1 MATNEIKIG
10 TLATLVGPYADA
22 GKDGMRGLDMAAA
35 ELGGE
40 IAGKKLT
47 VFKEG
52 TNAMPDDAEDK
63 ADILMEQYKVDF
75 MIAPL
80 SGDEGLAMRD
90 YAKQHLDKSF
100 INGIAGAQDI
110 TLRNAA
116 PNFFSFTGNGVQWMS
131 GLAEYVYSVQGYKQ
145 VVTLA
150 EDYSFPHGQVAG
162 FSLQFCKIGGKITH
176 RYWVP
181 LGTSDYSE
189 IVAAIPPQI
198 DAIFVALGGTD
209 AINFLK
215 QYAAT
220 GRQTPLVGGTLSV
233 DQTVLGTRGALSDRL
248 VGMASCG
255 PIADNNP
262 APSWQ
267 NFVNKYRTMFP
278 KGLAS
283 PSLFAWGYYVN
294 TLAALTALKNVD
306 GDLSEGQSR
315 FQSMLRILELQTPTG
330 KVKLDHNR
338 NAISN
343 NFLTMVDKRV
353 DGSLYNK
360 LVRIVPSVN
369 QTLGIPED
377 EYLKIGAFNRNN
389 PPVCP

>member
-1 MATNEIKIG
+1 MAVDQIKIG
-10 TLATLVGPYADA
+10 TLATLVGPYA
-22 GKDGMRGLDMAAA
+22 GGGQDGMRGLEMAVA
-35 ELGGE
+35 EFGRE
-40 IAGKKLT
+40 IAGKKLV

-52 TNAMPDDAEDK
+52 TNAMPEDAEAM
-63 ADILMEQYKVDF
+63 ADVLMEQHQVDF

-80 SGDEGLAMRD
+80 SGDEGLAIRD
-90 YAKQHLDKSF
+90 YAKRYPHKTF
-100 INGIAGAQDI
+100 INGIAGAQDM
-110 TLRNAA
+110 TLRNPAD
-116 PNFFSFTGNGVQWMS
+116 NFFSFTSNGVQWMS

-150 EDYSFPHGQVAG
+150 EDYSYPHGQVAG
-162 FSLQFCKIGGKITH
+162 FSLQFCKIGGKIIK

-181 LGTSDYSE
+181 LGTSDYSA
-189 IVAAIPPQI
+189 IVADIPPHV

-215 QYAAT
+215 QYDAS
-220 GRQTPLVGGTLSV
+220 GRQTPLIGGTLSA
-233 DQTVLGTRGALSDRL
+233 DQTVLSTRGTLSDRL
-248 VGMASCG
+248 VGMATCG

-267 NFVNKYRTMFP
+267 NFVSTYRHLFP
-278 KGLAS
+278 KGLSS
-283 PSLFAWGYYVN
+283 PSIFAWGYYVN
-294 TLAALTALKNVD
+294 TLGALTALKNVD

-377 EYLKIGAFNRNN
+377 EYLKIGAFNRDN
-389 PPVCP
+389 PPICP

>member
-1 MATNEIKIG
+1 MATDEIRIG
-10 TLATLVGPYADA
+10 ALATLVGPYA
-22 GKDGMRGLDMAAA
+22 GGGQDGLRGLDMAVT
-35 ELGGE
+35 EFGGE

-52 TNAMPDDAEDK
+52 TNAMPEDAEGM
-63 ADILMEQYKVDF
+63 ADVLLEQHQVDF

-80 SGDEGLAMRD
+80 SGDEGLAIRD
-90 YAKQHLDKSF
+90 FAKQHLDKTF

-110 TLRNAA
+110 TLRNPA
-116 PNFFSFTGNGVQWMS
+116 PNFFSFTSNGVQWMS

-150 EDYSFPHGQVAG
+150 EDYSYPHGQVAG
-162 FSLQFCKIGGKITH
+162 FSLQFCKMGGKIIN

-181 LGTSDYSE
+181 LGTSDYGD
-189 IVAAIPPQI
+189 IVAAIPPQV

-215 QYAAT
+215 QYDAT
-220 GRQTPLVGGTLSV
+220 GRQTPLIGGTLSV
-233 DQTVLGTRGALSDRL
+233 DQTVLGTRGSLSDRL

-267 NFVNKYRTMFP
+267 NFVNAYRKQFP

-343 NFLTMVDKRV
+343 NFLTMVDKRMN
-353 DGSLYNK
+353 GSLYNK
-360 LVRIVPSVN
+360 LVRIVPNVN

-389 PPVCP
+389 PPLCP

>member
-1 MATNEIKIG
+1 MAIEEIKIG
-10 TLATLVGPYADA
+10 ALATLVGPYAA
-22 GKDGMRGLDMAAA
+22 GGQDGLRGFDMAVA
-35 ELGGE
+35 EFGGQ

-52 TNAMPDDAEDK
+52 TNAMPEDAEGM
-63 ADILMEQYKVDF
+63 ADVLMEQYQVDF

-80 SGDEGLAMRD
+80 SGDEGLAIRD
-90 YAKQHLDKSF
+90 YAKRYPTKTF

-110 TLRNAA
+110 TLRNPA
-116 PNFFSFTGNGVQWMS
+116 PNFFSFTSNGVQWIS
-131 GLAEYVYSVQGYKQ
+131 GLAEYVYKVQGYKH

-150 EDYSFPHGQVAG
+150 EDYSYPHGQVAG
-162 FSLQFCKIGGKITH
+162 FSLQFCKIGGKIIK

-181 LGTSDYSE
+181 LGTDDYSA
-189 IVAAIPPQI
+189 IVADIPAQV
-198 DAIFVALGGTD
+198 DAIFLALGGTD

-215 QYAAT
+215 QYDAT
-220 GRQTPLVGGTLSV
+220 SRQTPLIGGTLSA
-233 DQTVLGTRGALSDRL
+233 DQTVLGIRGTLSDRL
-248 VGMASCG
+248 AGMATCG

-267 NFVNKYRTMFP
+267 HFVNAYRHQFP
-278 KGLAS
+278 KGLTS

-306 GDLSEGQSR
+306 GDLSDGQSR
-315 FQSMLRILELQTPTG
+315 FQANLRVLELQTPTG

-343 NFLTMVDKRV
+343 NFLTMVDKRP

-360 LVRIVPSVN
+360 LVRIVPNVN
-369 QTLGIPED
+369 QTLGIPEV
-377 EYLKIGAFNRNN
+377 EYLKIGAFNRDN
-389 PPVCP
+389 PPLCP

>member
-1 MATNEIKIG
+1 MATDEIKIG
-10 TLATLVGPYADA
+10 ALATVVGPYASA
-22 GKDGMRGLDMAAA
+22 GQDGLRGLDMAVA
-35 ELGGE
+35 EFGGE

-47 VFKEG
+47 VIKES
-52 TNAMPDDAEDK
+52 TNAMPEDAEVM
-63 ADILMEQYKVDF
+63 ADVLLDQHQVDF

-80 SGDEGLAMRD
+80 SGDEGLAIRD
-90 YAKQHLDKSF
+90 YAKQHPDKTF
-100 INGIAGAQDI
+100 INGVAGAQDM
-110 TLRNAA
+110 TLRHPA
-116 PNFFSFTGNGVQWMS
+116 PNFFSFSSNGVQWMS

-150 EDYSFPHGQVAG
+150 EDYSYPHGQVAG
-162 FSLQFCKIGGKITH
+162 FSLQFCKLGGKILD

-181 LGTSDYSE
+181 LGTSDYSD
-189 IVAAIPPQI
+189 IVAAIPARI

-215 QYAAT
+215 QYDAT
-220 GRQTPLVGGTLSV
+220 GRQTPLIGGTITV
-233 DQTVLGTRGALSDRL
+233 DQTVLNTRGALSERL

-267 NFVNKYRTMFP
+267 NFVNAYRKQFP

-294 TLAALTALKNVD
+294 TLAALTALKMVD
-306 GDLSEGQSR
+306 GDLSDGQSR
-315 FQSMLRILELQTPTG
+315 FQARLRILELQTPTG

-343 NFLTMVDKRV
+343 NFLTMVDKRI

-377 EYLKIGAFNRNN
+377 EYLKIGAFNRSN
-389 PPVCP
+389 PPICP

>member
-1 MATNEIKIG
+1 MATDEIKIG
-10 TLATLVGPYADA
+10 ALATLVGPYA
-22 GKDGMRGLDMAAA
+22 GGGQDGLRGLDMAVA
-35 ELGGE
+35 EFGGE

-52 TNAMPDDAEDK
+52 TNAMPEDAESM
-63 ADILMEQYKVDF
+63 ADVLMEHYKVDF

-80 SGDEGLAMRD
+80 SGDEGLAIRD
-90 YAKQHLDKSF
+90 YAKRYPTKTF

-110 TLRNAA
+110 TLRDSAL
-116 PNFFSFTGNGVQWMS
+116 NFFSFTSNGVQWMS
-131 GLAEYVYSVQGYKQ
+131 GLAEYVYDVQGYKQ

-150 EDYSFPHGQVAG
+150 EDYSYPYGQVAG
-162 FSLQFCKIGGKITH
+162 FSLQFCKMGGKIIK

-181 LGTSDYSE
+181 LGTDDYSA
-189 IVAAIPPQI
+189 IVADIPEQV
-198 DAIFVALGGTD
+198 DAIFLALGGTD

-215 QYAAT
+215 QYDAT
-220 GRQTPLVGGTLSV
+220 GRQTPLIGGTLSA
-233 DQTVLGTRGALSDRL
+233 DQTVLGTRGTLSDRL
-248 VGMASCG
+248 VGMATCG

-267 NFVNKYRTMFP
+267 NFVNSYRRQFP
-278 KGLAS
+278 KGLTS

-294 TLAALTALKNVD
+294 TMAALTALKNVD
-306 GDLSEGQSR
+306 GDLSDGQSR
-315 FQSMLRILELQTPTG
+315 FQSKLRVLELQTPTG

-343 NFLTMVDKRV
+343 NFLTMVDKRP

-377 EYLKIGAFNRNN
+377 EYLKIGTFSRDN
-389 PPVCP
+389 PALCP

>member
-1 MATNEIKIG
+1 MAIDEIRIG
-10 TLATLVGPYADA
+10 ALATLVGPYADA
-22 GKDGMRGLDMAAA
+22 GKDGLRGLDMAVA
-35 ELGGE
+35 EFGGQ

-52 TNAMPDDAEDK
+52 TNAMPEDAEGM
-63 ADILMEQYKVDF
+63 ADVLLEQHQVDF

-80 SGDEGLAMRD
+80 SGDEGLAIRD
-90 YAKQHLDKSF
+90 FAKQHLDKTF

-110 TLRNAA
+110 TLRNPA
-116 PNFFSFTGNGVQWMS
+116 PNFFSFTSNGVQWMS

-150 EDYSFPHGQVAG
+150 EDYSYPHGQVAG
-162 FSLQFCKIGGKITH
+162 FSLQFCKMGGKIIN

-181 LGTSDYSE
+181 LGTSDYGD
-189 IVAAIPPQI
+189 IVAAIPPQV

-215 QYAAT
+215 QYEET
-220 GRQTPLVGGTLSV
+220 GRQTPLIGGTLSV
-233 DQTVLGTRGALSDRL
+233 DQTVLGTRGSLSDHL

-267 NFVNKYRTMFP
+267 NFVNNYRKRFP
-278 KGLAS
+278 KGLTS

-294 TLAALTALKNVD
+294 TLGALTALKNVD
-306 GDLSEGQSR
+306 GDLSDGQSR

-343 NFLTMVDKRV
+343 NFLTMVDKRM

>member
-1 MATNEIKIG
+1 MATDEIKIG
-10 TLATLVGPYADA
+10 ALATLVGPYA
-22 GKDGMRGLDMAAA
+22 GGGQDGFRGLDMAVA
-35 ELGGE
+35 EFGGE

-52 TNAMPDDAEDK
+52 TNAMPEDAEGM
-63 ADILMEQYKVDF
+63 ADVLLEKHQVDF

-80 SGDEGLAMRD
+80 SGDEGLAIRD
-90 YAKQHLDKSF
+90 YAKRYPDKTF

-110 TLRNAA
+110 TLRNPAQ
-116 PNFFSFTGNGVQWMS
+116 NFFSFTSNGVQWMS
-131 GLAEYVYSVQGYKQ
+131 GLAEYVYSIQGYKQ

-150 EDYSFPHGQVAG
+150 EDYSYPYGQVAG
-162 FSLQFCKIGGKITH
+162 FSLQFCKMGGKILN

-181 LGTSDYSE
+181 LGTDDYSD
-189 IVAAIPPQI
+189 IVAAIPPQV

-215 QYAAT
+215 QYDAT
-220 GRQTPLVGGTLSV
+220 GRKTPLIGGTLSV
-233 DQTVLGTRGALSDRL
+233 DQTVLSTRGALSDRL
-248 VGMASCG
+248 VGMATCG

-267 NFVNKYRTMFP
+267 NFVSAYRKQFP

-294 TLAALTALKNVD
+294 TLGALTALKNVD
-306 GDLSEGQSR
+306 GDLSEGQLR
-315 FQSMLRILELQTPTG
+315 FQSMLRILEFQTPTG

-343 NFLTMVDKRV
+343 NFLTMVDKRM

-389 PPVCP
+389 PPICP

>member
-1 MATNEIKIG
+1 MATDEIKIG
-10 TLATLVGPYADA
+10 ALATLVGPYA
-22 GKDGMRGLDMAAA
+22 GGGQEGFRGLDMAVA
-35 ELGGE
+35 EFGGE

-47 VFKEG
+47 IIKEG
-52 TNAMPDDAEDK
+52 TNAMPDSAERM
-63 ADILMEQYKVDF
+63 AGVLLEQHQVDF

-80 SGDEGLAMRD
+80 SGDEGLAIRD
-90 YAKQHLDKSF
+90 YAKQHLDKTF
-100 INGIAGAQDI
+100 INGIAGAQDM
-110 TLRNAA
+110 TLRNSA
-116 PNFFSFTGNGVQWMS
+116 PNFFSFTSNGVQWMS
-131 GLAEYVYSVQGYKQ
+131 GLAEYIYSVQGYKQ

-150 EDYSFPHGQVAG
+150 EDYSYAHGQVAA
-162 FSLQFCKIGGKITH
+162 FSLQFCKLGGKVLN

-181 LGTSDYSE
+181 IGTSDYSD
-189 IVAAIPPQI
+189 IVSAIPRKI

-215 QYAAT
+215 QYDAT
-220 GRQTPLVGGTLSV
+220 GRQTPLIGGTSAV
-233 DQTVLGTRGALSDRL
+233 DQTVLTTRGALSDRL

-262 APSWQ
+262 APGWQ
-267 NFVNKYRTMFP
+267 NFVNNYRKMFP

-306 GDLSEGQSR
+306 GDLSDGQAR
-315 FQSMLRILELQTPTG
+315 FQFKLRILELQTPTG

-343 NFLTMVDKRV
+343 NFLTMVDKRM

-377 EYLKIGAFNRNN
+377 EYLKIGAFNRSN
-389 PPVCP
+389 PPICP

>member
-10 TLATLVGPYADA
+10 ALATLVGPYADA
-22 GKDGMRGLDMAAA
+22 GRDGLRGLDMAVA
-35 ELGGE
+35 EFGGE

-52 TNAMPDDAEDK
+52 TNAMPEDAESM
-63 ADILMEQYKVDF
+63 ADVLLEQHQVDF

-80 SGDEGLAMRD
+80 SGDEGLAIRD
-90 YAKQHLDKSF
+90 YAKQHLDKTF
-100 INGIAGAQDI
+100 INGIAGAQDM
-110 TLRNAA
+110 TLRNPA
-116 PNFFSFTGNGVQWMS
+116 PNFFSFTSNGVQWMS

-150 EDYSFPHGQVAG
+150 EDYSYPHGQVAG
-162 FSLQFCKIGGKITH
+162 FSLQFCKLGGKVLN

-181 LGTSDYSE
+181 LGTSDYSD
-189 IVAAIPPQI
+189 IVAAIPTQI

-215 QYAAT
+215 QYNAT
-220 GRQTPLVGGTLSV
+220 GRQTPLIGGSITV
-233 DQTVLGTRGALSDRL
+233 DQMVLNTRGALSDRL

-267 NFVNKYRTMFP
+267 NFVASYRKQFP
-278 KGLAS
+278 NGLAS

-294 TLAALTALKNVD
+294 TLGALTALKNVG
-306 GDLSEGQSR
+306 GDLSDGQSR

-343 NFLTMVDKRV
+343 NFLTMVDKRM
-353 DGSLYNK
+353 DGRLYNK

-389 PPVCP
+389 PPICP

>member
-1 MATNEIKIG
+1 MATDEIKIG
-10 TLATLVGPYADA
+10 ALATLVGPYA
-22 GKDGMRGLDMAAA
+22 GGGQDGLRGLDMAVA
-35 ELGGE
+35 EFGGE
-40 IAGKKLT
+40 IAGKKLI

-52 TNAMPDDAEDK
+52 TNAMPEDAESM
-63 ADILMEQYKVDF
+63 ADVLMEQYKVDF

-80 SGDEGLAMRD
+80 SGDEGLAIRD
-90 YAKQHLDKSF
+90 YAKRYPIKTF

-110 TLRNAA
+110 TLRNPAS
-116 PNFFSFTGNGVQWMS
+116 NFFSFTSNGVQWMS
-131 GLAEYVYSVQGYKQ
+131 GLAEYVYDVQGYKQ

-150 EDYSFPHGQVAG
+150 EDYSYPYGQVAG
-162 FSLQFCKIGGKITH
+162 FSLQFCKMGGKIIK

-181 LGTSDYSE
+181 LGTDDYSA
-189 IVAAIPPQI
+189 IVADIPEQV
-198 DAIFVALGGTD
+198 DAIFLALGGTD

-215 QYAAT
+215 QYDAT
-220 GRQTPLVGGTLSV
+220 GRQTPLIGGTLSA
-233 DQTVLGTRGALSDRL
+233 DQTVLGTRGTLSDRL
-248 VGMASCG
+248 VGMATCG

-267 NFVNKYRTMFP
+267 NFVNAYKRQFP
-278 KGLAS
+278 KGLTS
-283 PSLFAWGYYVN
+283 PSIFAWGYYVN
-294 TLAALTALKNVD
+294 TMAALTALKNVD
-306 GDLSEGQSR
+306 GDLSDGQSR
-315 FQSMLRILELQTPTG
+315 FQANLRVLELQTPTG

-343 NFLTMVDKRV
+343 NFLTMVDKRP

-377 EYLKIGAFNRNN
+377 EYLKIGAFNRDN
-389 PPVCP
+389 PALCP

>member
-1 MATNEIKIG
+1 MTTDEIKIG
-10 TLATLVGPYADA
+10 ALATLVGPYADA
-22 GKDGMRGLDMAAA
+22 GKDGLRGLDMAVA
-35 ELGGE
+35 EFGGE
-40 IAGKKLT
+40 VAGKKLT

-52 TNAMPDDAEDK
+52 TNAMPENAEGM
-63 ADILMEQYKVDF
+63 ADVLLEQHQVDL

-80 SGDEGLAMRD
+80 SGDEGLAIRD
-90 YAKQHLDKSF
+90 YAKQHLDKTF

-110 TLRNAA
+110 TLRNPA
-116 PNFFSFTGNGVQWMS
+116 PNFFSFTSNGVQWMS

-150 EDYSFPHGQVAG
+150 EDYSYPYGQVAG
-162 FSLQFCKIGGKITH
+162 FSLQFCKLGGKIIN

-189 IVAAIPPQI
+189 IVAAIPDQI

-215 QYAAT
+215 QYDET
-220 GRQTPLVGGTLSV
+220 GRQTPLIGGTLSV
-233 DQTVLGTRGALSDRL
+233 DQTVLGTRGSLSDRL

-267 NFVNKYRTMFP
+267 NFVASYRKLFP
-278 KGLAS
+278 KGLTS

-294 TLAALTALKNVD
+294 TLAALTALRNVD

-315 FQSMLRILELQTPTG
+315 LQAMLRILELQTPTG

-343 NFLTMVDKRV
+343 NFLTMVDKRM

-360 LVRIVPSVN
+360 LVRIVPNVN
-369 QTLGIPED
+369 QTLGIPEN

-389 PPVCP
+389 PPLCP